1 MLEVIPQAQEPRLF
15 AKLNPPAATAAQVQR
30 ATVWE
35 AVRCAPLAQLILVRA
50 PAGFG
55 KTTAM
60 AQIRTRMEEN
70 GVVTSWLTL
79 DNADND
85 ASRFLEGLAAAID
98 KITRDDSSTGAAP
111 SPTQSELSLVDRLVA
126 HPSPFALFLDD
137 FQHIHEPAVLGLMRQ
152 IIEHLPRRGQIV
164 IGSRSLPDLGLGRLR
179 ARGQLLEIYSD
190 VLRFSLAETA
200 EFFNER
206 RGLPL
211 QPEDLSRLQSKTEGW
226 VAALWLVSVAL
237 ERREARSEF
246 ITRFSGTDLSV
257 ADYLANDVVGSQ
269 SQHVRDFLLRTSILR
284 HLNAPLCD
292 ALMDRNDSALMLKQI
307 EASNLFLGPI
317 EAEDGTYRYHSLFAS
332 FLRGELARERPGE
345 IPELHRRASL
355 WYEAQGREV
364 PAIDHAL
371 GAKDYE
377 HALRLLSLH
386 ADDLLGQGRMRL
398 LQRWFASL
406 PDDVLGRYPLLQP
419 AYLWAQC
426 FTRGPWEAMALLEHM
441 ECREMDDPDVKAHVL
456 ALRPVLLSMMDRH
469 EEAAEVGRERLLHL
483 PTGKSFPNAVMTN
496 AMAYVFSVT
505 GQYDEARRLLDAA
518 RRTQSERVSA
528 FNMMYSE
535 SVEGIIDLQEGRMRQ
550 ATARFRMAVSATRA
564 STYAY
569 TNGNAWAGVLF
580 ASALYEANECDQA
593 ERLLHVYMPLAEDVG
608 LVDHMISG
616 HVMLSRIAFYR
627 GDVDRAWQALTE
639 LEYLGHRRRLPRLV
653 VSAKLERSRVLLL
666 QGYTHASREELD
678 RAGEREIWQWVRG
691 LRLLANDLD
700 YPELAQL
707 RLEIFSGHAAKALP
721 ALEREIAQA
730 TASARHRRVLK
741 LRILHSLALDC
752 SGNEAAAL
760 AELGDVLHT
769 TCAEG
774 FVRLIIDEG
783 DRVGAL
789 VHRYEAL
796 GRGQGSR
803 PRDPILT
810 EYLHRLLQGFG
821 PGLAEAEPAM
831 PAVPAGNAARPEP
844 LTRKEIRILQLL
856 AEGYSNSAMA
866 EKVFV
871 SDSTVRTHLRNISA
885 KLGANNRT
893 QAVAMARRSGLIR

>member
-1 MLEVIPQAQEPRLF
+1 MIEANLQAHPPVLF
-15 AKLNPPAATAAQVQR
+15 AKLNPPAAPPAQVQR
-30 ATVWE
+30 TKVWE
-35 AVRCAPLAQLILVRA
+35 AVRASQLAQLILVRA

-55 KTTAM
+55 KTTTL
-60 AQIRTRMEEN
+60 AQIRAKMEEN

-79 DNADND
+79 DNSDND
-85 ASRFLEGLAAAID
+85 APRFLDGLAAAIA
-98 KITRDDSSTGAAP
+98 KITMGDSAGAPAGVAL
-111 SPTQSELSLVDRLVA
+111 SPGQSELSLVDRLVA

-137 FQHIHEPAVLGLMRQ
+137 FQCIHEPAVLGLLRQ
-152 IIEHLPRRGQIV
+152 IIDHLPRRGQIV

-179 ARGQLLEIYSD
+179 ARGQLVEIYSD
-190 VLRFSLAETA
+190 ALRFSLAETA

-211 QPEDLSRLQSKTEGW
+211 QAEDLSRLQSKTEGW

-237 ERREARSEF
+237 ERREARSDF
-246 ITRFSGTDLSV
+246 ITRFSGTDQSV

-269 SQHVRDFLLRTSILR
+269 PQHVRDFLLRTSILR

-292 ALMDRNDSALMLKQI
+292 ALMDRNDSALILKQI
-307 EASNLFLGPI
+307 ETANLFLGPI
-317 EAEDGTYRYHSLFAS
+317 ESEDGTYRYHSLFAS
-332 FLRGELARERPGE
+332 FLLGELTRERPDE

-355 WYEAQGREV
+355 WYESQGREV

-371 GAKDYE
+371 GARDYE

-406 PDDVLGRYPLLQP
+406 PDDVLERHPLLQT
-419 AYLWAQC
+419 AYLWSLC
-426 FTRGPWEAMALLEHM
+426 FTRGPREAMALLEQM
-441 ECREMDDPDVKAHVL
+441 ERREIHDPDVSAHVL

-469 EEAAEVGRERLLHL
+469 EEAAEVGRERLLRL
-483 PTGKSFPNAVMTN
+483 PTEKSFPNAVMTN

-518 RRTQSERVSA
+518 RRTQGERVSA

-550 ATARFRMAVSATRA
+550 ATARFRIAVSATRA
-564 STYAY
+564 STYAH

-580 ASALYEANECDQA
+580 ASALYEANECEQA
-593 ERLLHVYMPLAEDVG
+593 ERLLHIYMPLAEDVG

-616 HVMLSRIAFYR
+616 HVMLSRIAFYH
-627 GDVDRAWQALTE
+627 GDVDRAWQALTA
-639 LEYLGHRRRLPRLV
+639 LEYIGHRRHLPRLV
-653 VSAKLERSRVLLL
+653 ASSKLERSRVLLL
-666 QGYTHASREELD
+666 QGYAHASKEELD
-678 RAGEREIWQWVRG
+678 RANESEIWQWVRG
-691 LRLLANDLD
+691 LRLLANDLL
-700 YPELAQL
+700 YPELCQL
-707 RLEIFSGHAAKALP
+707 RWESSSGNPAQALP
-721 ALEREIAQA
+721 ALEQEIAQA
-730 TASARHRRVLK
+730 VASDRHRRVLK
-741 LRILHSLALDC
+741 LRILHSLALDR
-752 SGNEAAAL
+752 SGNRAAAL
-760 AELGDVLHT
+760 AQLGSVLHT
-769 TCAEG
+769 ACAEG
-774 FVRLIIDEG
+774 FMRLILDEG
-783 DRVGAL
+783 DRIGAL
-789 VHRYEAL
+789 VRQYEAA
-796 GRGQGSR
+796 GRQQGSGR
-803 PRDPILT
+803 SDPIFT
-810 EYLHRLLQGFG
+810 EYLQRLLQGFG
-821 PGLAEAEPAM
+821 PGLAEAEPAK
-831 PAVPAGNAARPEP
+831 PATNAPLPEP